1 MHSRIRVGG
10 RQAKS
15 RRIELA
21 MYCIPQALNS
31 AVNEAIKYAPAPL
44 HTSSRRPCSC
54 LPSCLLM
61 YCIWGIW
68 RERRYNKLPRWL
80 VNLRHLDVL
89 FFCLASA
96 VTVFC
101 YKNDPK
107 SIRPSFYFLMK
118 WLWA

>member
-1 MHSRIRVGG
+1 MHSRVDGS
-10 RQAKS
+10 QAKS

-31 AVNEAIKYAPAPL
+31 AVNEAIKY
-44 HTSSRRPCSC
+44 
-54 LPSCLLM
+54 
-61 YCIWGIW
+61 
-68 RERRYNKLPRWL
+68 NKLPRWL

-96 VTVFC
+96 ITVFC

>member
-1 MHSRIRVGG
+1 
-10 RQAKS
+10 
-15 RRIELA
+15 

-31 AVNEAIKYAPAPL
+31 AVNEAIKYAPAPTAYLQSATMFVAMFADAL
-44 HTSSRRPCSC
+44 H
-54 LPSCLLM
+54 LGVM
-61 YCIWGIW
+61 WG
-68 RERRYNKLPRWL
+68 ECRYNKLPRWL
-80 VNLRHLDVL
+80 VNLKHLDVV

-96 VTVFC
+96 ITVFC